1 MKRLFTSCF
10 GLGLLPLC
18 PGTFGSLPPAGLFLL
33 LAYLGAPKDWIS
45 IIMVVWA
52 AAASIVCV
60 AFLPA
65 VIAATGKQDPHEI
78 VIDKLA
84 GQCVIFVP
92 VVMFAELS
100 PLLVA
105 GFGFALFRLFDIVK
119 PFPIKKLEK
128 LPAGW
133 GILAD
138 DLLAGVYAAGLLKR
152 TNDAVLFDAPVSCVT
167 PLAELRR
174 TH

>member
-1 MKRLFTSCF
+1 MKRIFTSCF

-33 LAYLGAPKDWIS
+33 LVHLGAPAS
-45 IIMVVWA
+45 LTSVIMVVWA
-52 AAASIVCV
+52 VAASVICV
-60 AFLPA
+60 AFSPA
-65 VIAATGKQDPHEI
+65 VIATTGKQDPREI
-78 VIDKLA
+78 VIDELA
-84 GQCVIFVP
+84 GQCIVFVP
-92 VVMFAELS
+92 VAFFSELS

-105 GFGFALFRLFDIVK
+105 GFGFALFRLFDIAK

-138 DLLAGVYAAGLLKR
+138 DLLAGVYAAVVLL
-152 TNDAVLFDAPVSCVT
+152 FVSRFVNYLY
-167 PLAELRR
+167 PAID
-174 TH
+174 

>member
-18 PGTFGSLPPAGLFLL
+18 PGTFGSLPPAIFFLL
-33 LAYLGAPKDWIS
+33 LSFLNAPAIFIS
-45 IIMVVWA
+45 VLMAFWA
-52 AAASIVCV
+52 VAASVICV
-60 AFLPA
+60 AFSPA
-65 VIAATGKQDPHEI
+65 VIVATGKQDPGEI
-78 VIDKLA
+78 VIDELA
-84 GQCVIFVP
+84 GQCIVFVP
-92 VVMFAELS
+92 AVFFSELS

-105 GFGFALFRLFDIVK
+105 GFGFVLFRLFDIAK

-138 DLLAGVYAAGLLKR
+138 DLLAGVYAAGVLLFISR
-152 TNDAVLFDAPVSCVT
+152 FVSHLY
-167 PLAELRR
+167 PAID
-174 TH
+174 

>member
-33 LAYLGAPKDWIS
+33 LAYLGAPAEWIS
-45 IIMVVWA
+45 NIMIIWA
-52 AAASIVCV
+52 AAASVICV
-60 AFLPA
+60 AFSPD
-65 VIAATGKQDPHEI
+65 VIAATGKQDPREI
-78 VIDKLA
+78 VIDELA
-84 GQCVIFVP
+84 GQCMVFVP
-92 VVMFAELS
+92 AVFFSQLN
-100 PLLVA
+100 PLIIG
-105 GFGFALFRLFDIVK
+105 GFGFVLFRLFDIAK

-138 DLLAGVYAAGLLKR
+138 DLLAGAYVAVVLLFMTR
-152 TNDAVLFDAPVSCVT
+152 FVNYLYPVID
-167 PLAELRR
+167 
-174 TH
+174 